1 MKLRE
6 IGYIL
11 GCILLV
17 IVLMMI
23 NPSFRQ
29 VINEVNVNLLEQAE
43 EQGLLETE
51 LPMGAKNV
59 VGNGC
64 EVEGV
69 LAGEI
74 RFELRNVDW
83 TYRCAVISDVGEAVP
98 DISGVEGEF
107 KTLET
112 QVQHCPAVVSVNDEG
127 VGKIVW
133 YDAVPG
139 LAYSLSMAS
148 NANGDTLQSI
158 ANLMYTP
165 VQGDA

>member
-1 MKLRE
+1 MKLRQ

-17 IVLMMI
+17 IGLMMI
-23 NPSFRQ
+23 NPNFRQ

-74 RFELRNVDW
+74 RFDLRSVDW
-83 TYRCAVISDVGEAVP
+83 TYRCAVISDAGEAVP

-112 QVQHCPAVVSVNDEG
+112 QIQHCPAVVSVSDEG

-133 YDAVPG
+133 YDPAPG
-139 LAYSLSMAS
+139 VAYSLSMAS

-165 VQGDA
+165 MQGDA

>member
-17 IVLMMI
+17 VALIMI
-23 NPSFRQ
+23 NPNYHQ

-51 LPMGAKNV
+51 MPLGATSV
-59 VGNGC
+59 VENGC
-64 EVEGV
+64 EVNGV
-69 LAGEI
+69 VAGEI
-74 RFELRNVDW
+74 TFKLKGVSW
-83 TYRCAVISDVGEAVP
+83 TYRCAPVTAAEETVP
-98 DISGVEGEF
+98 DISGVEGDF
-107 KTLET
+107 NTLET
-112 QVQHCPAVVSVNDEG
+112 QIQHCPATVSVNDEG

-133 YDAVPG
+133 YDPVPG